1 MHLQGARQSFSGSSK
16 LCKPEERQDNHDD
29 HNDPDD
35 VDDVV
40 HEGHLSTWTG
50 LRHEGATNTK
60 YCTFAR
66 NSIRNTHRPR
76 SHRNLGLTPGKRTT
90 DSFSLNVSPGDFGQS
105 RQPGPNAASQNQGGT
120 QFPRP
125 PIDRG
130 LSSASG
136 AEVLGVKYRPMIY
149 RDF

>member
-50 LRHEGATNTK
+50 LRHEGATNTR

-66 NSIRNTHRPR
+66 NSIRNTQRLR
-76 SHRNLGLTPGKRTT
+76 SHQNLGLTPGEKGDGFVFPERPPGGFRPVTT
-90 DSFSLNVSPGDFGQS
+90 ARPLKAKGCTQS
-105 RQPGPNAASQNQGGT
+105 
-120 QFPRP
+120 PRP